1 MGELLSNT
9 ITLVGVADGAPGAPG
24 TSYYTYIRYSA
35 NADGTDFSEEPNIY
49 LGIYTGPSATAPV
62 EKEAYTWTKIEG
74 DPGKTTYIDIRYS
87 NDNLTFT
94 SNKGRDVG
102 DYMGIY
108 VTQDESI
115 KDESYEPSF
124 GNYTWKR
131 ITGDPAASYSYKIKY
146 NNKSILRFVNKAT
159 KNDIKY
165 SYTPA
170 EFTATIVKS
179 SLAGDEP
186 MTDFTLTAY
195 YTYYDESGN
204 IHTEIVKNKDGN
216 DIVSEEG
223 TITITL
229 ASNYEDINIQS
240 FSFIATGNEKETAS
254 DIVDVVYGLTDDMAK
269 FSLNAT
275 NIVQSILDT
284 TLTFDTSGLT
294 VRNGGFII
302 KDKQD
307 NKVFYADENGNLFF
321 SGSINTNSGSL
332 GGWII
337 EANGL
342 RDKNNLVGM
351 YSGTEQS
358 IGGAAVRFWAGRSEK
373 GTVNS
378 PFSYI
383 FAVNEKGSLYA
394 SDIFLTGRLQ
404 SKEGYLSDR
413 LIVGTADS
421 GVVIYG
427 GSNEDSFIS
436 SSKYASGTL
445 GYGWKISQD
454 GSAEFSN
461 IIARGK
467 IQSSVFEYNKISSVG
482 GSLYIAPTIYINT
495 YSTKVIHNAN
505 KHQYYFS
512 WTLPYSSATNI
523 CGHNWTTEDFVKIN
537 GEALDDNKNKI
548 TLSDIDAKI
557 TAIVEENDSTTM
569 TFTFSDSISSISKL
583 ALAGTTI
590 APGAIVIL
598 YGTGTKKQ
606 GLYLTAADRGAP
618 YMDVYDSDTGTSTMP
633 AVRLGNL
640 VGITDTSFPGG
651 RLRDYGLYSSN
662 AYLRGQLMLPGAG
675 ITNQKEISF
684 GEGEANSPIR
694 IWAGAPDIDD
704 IRDANFIVTEK
715 GYLYAKHGIFEG
727 TVKATNSEFS
737 GTIRAAGVV
746 IDENGTGENPA
757 QAPNHFFVAYKEN
770 PSSFNDY
777 VLDMSANG
785 LSVWEGALRAYSDFA
800 SGENNFSPEYTD
812 DIYGYDSSK
821 PSITPLPYFT
831 LVDDGTQAE
840 LDSRI
845 VAHKAHFSKI
855 KKINA
860 TYSMSS
866 AIVDEGIWFGTTNFS
881 TVNANSE
888 KTAFTNIKNQKNIG
902 LGFNDSTLI
911 AKGAT
916 VSIEANKSYIGYNQQ
931 LIEKANSDGIHINGQ
946 VSINNITYEDGKVVK
961 NGDNIVVL
969 GKPEIKEVIIG
980 DNSVGLDFIIK

>member
-35 NADGTDFSEEPNIY
+35 NADGTDFSEKPNIY
-49 LGIYTGPSATAPV
+49 LGIYTGPSATAPT

-74 DPGKTTYIDIRYS
+74 DPGQTTYIDIRYS

-108 VTQDESI
+108 VTQDESV

-146 NNKSILRFVNKAT
+146 NNKSILRFVSKAT
-159 KNDIKY
+159 KDDIKY

-186 MTDFTLTAY
+186 MTGFTLTAY
-195 YTYYDESGN
+195 YTYYDKSGN
-204 IHTEIVKNKDGN
+204 VHTEVVKNKDGN

-223 TITITL
+223 TVTITL

-240 FSFIATGNEKETAS
+240 FSFIATGDEKETAS
-254 DIVDVVYGLTDDMAK
+254 DIIDVVYGLTDDMAK

-294 VRNGGFII
+294 IRNGGFII
-302 KDKQD
+302 RDQQD
-307 NKVFYADENGNLFF
+307 NKVFYADDSGNLFF
-321 SGSINTNSGSL
+321 SGSINTSSGSL

-337 EANGL
+337 EPSIIRDSNNKVGL
-342 RDKNNLVGM
+342 
-351 YSGTEQS
+351 YSGNDAKYK
-358 IGGAAVRFWAGRSEK
+358 INNALVRFWAGAAFDENA
-373 GTVNS
+373 T
-378 PFSYI
+378 SYK
-383 FAVNEKGSLYA
+383 FAVTEDGTLYA
-394 SDIFLTGRLQ
+394 SDIILSNKLTSNGATI
-404 SKEGYLSDR
+404 SNKLSIGNKDNGIT
-413 LIVGTADS
+413 L
-421 GVVIYG
+421 YG
-427 GSNEDSFIS
+427 NEEDSFIS
-436 SSKYASGTL
+436 SAQYASGAA

-467 IQSSVFEYNKISSVG
+467 IQSSVFEYNKVSSVG
-482 GSLYIAPTIYINT
+482 GSLYIAPTIYIENH
-495 YSTKVIHNAN
+495 SEIITKDEENNKYILKWISPYTNA
-505 KHQYYFS
+505 QD
-512 WTLPYSSATNI
+512 I
-523 CGHNWTTEDFVKIN
+523 CGHSWTTEDFVKLN
-537 GEALDDNKNKI
+537 GEILINDIKV
-548 TLSDIDAKI
+548 TLAGIDAEI
-557 TAIVEENDSTTM
+557 IELTTDNTVSF
-569 TFTFSDSISSISKL
+569 TFTIDISLISDNITNGIL
-583 ALAGTTI
+583 QPGGTI
-590 APGAIVIL
+590 IL
-598 YGTGTKKQ
+598 YGTGGKKQ
-606 GLYLTAADRGAP
+606 GLYLTAADGGSP
-618 YMDVYDSDTGTSTMP
+618 YMDVYDSDKDSIIMP

-640 VGITDTSFPGG
+640 SGISDANFPGG
-651 RLRDYGLYSSN
+651 KLQGYGLYSSN

-675 ITNQKEISF
+675 ITNQDNVTY
-684 GEGEANSPIR
+684 GDGGANSPIR
-694 IWAGAPDIDD
+694 IWAGAQDIDD
-704 IRDANFIVTEK
+704 IRDANFIVTAN

-737 GTIRAAGVV
+737 GSIKAAGVV
-746 IDENGTGENPA
+746 IKEGSVGTNPLINA
-757 QAPNHFFVAYKEN
+757 NHFFVAYKNTPET
-770 PSSFNDY
+770 FKDY
-777 VLDMSANG
+777 VLDMGEHG
-785 LSVWEGALRAYSDFA
+785 LSIWEGALRAYSDFA
-800 SGENNFSPEYTD
+800 SGENNFSPIYTD
-812 DIYGYDSSK
+812 DVYGYDSSK
-821 PSITPLPYFT
+821 PSTIPLPYFT
-831 LVDDGTQAE
+831 LVDDGTQSE

-855 KKINA
+855 KKIN
-860 TYSMSS
+860 TVYSMYS
-866 AIVDEGIWFGTTNFS
+866 AVIDEGIWFGTTKFS
-881 TVNANSE
+881 TINANSE

-902 LGFNDSTLI
+902 VGFNNSTLV

-916 VSIEANKSYIGYNQQ
+916 ISIEAEKSYIGYNQQ
-931 LIEKANSDGIHINGQ
+931 LIEQTNSDGVHINGQ
-946 VSINNITYEDGKVVK
+946 VSINNITYEDGAAVR

-969 GKPEIKEVIIG
+969 GKPEIKEIII
-980 DNSVGLDFIIK
+980 DDISVGLDFIIK

>member
-49 LGIYTGPSATAPV
+49 LGIYTGPSATAPT

-74 DPGKTTYIDIRYS
+74 DPGQTTYIDIRYS

-108 VTQDESI
+108 VTQDESV

-146 NNKSILRFVNKAT
+146 NNKSILRFVSKAT
-159 KNDIKY
+159 KDDIKY

-186 MTDFTLTAY
+186 MTGFILTAY
-195 YTYYDESGN
+195 YTYYDKSGN
-204 IHTEIVKNKDGN
+204 VHTEVVKNKDGN

-223 TITITL
+223 TVTITL

-240 FSFIATGNEKETAS
+240 FSFIAIGDEKETAS
-254 DIVDVVYGLTDDMAK
+254 DIIDVVYGLTDDMAK

-294 VRNGGFII
+294 IRNGGFII
-302 KDKQD
+302 RDQQD
-307 NKVFYADENGNLFF
+307 NKVFYADDSGNLFF
-321 SGSINTNSGSL
+321 SGSINTGSGSL

-337 EANGL
+337 EADGL

-351 YSGTEQS
+351 YSGSEQS
-358 IGGAAVRFWAGRSEK
+358 IDNAAVRFWAGRSGA
-373 GTVNS
+373 GTINS
-378 PFSYI
+378 PFNYV
-383 FAVNEKGSLYA
+383 FAVNENGSVYA
-394 SDIFLTGRLQ
+394 SNMFLTGRLQ
-404 SKEGYLSDR
+404 SKEGYLSNR
-413 LIVGTADS
+413 LMVGTANS

-436 SSKYASGTL
+436 SSKYASGAL

-482 GSLYIAPTIYINT
+482 GSLYIAPTIYIDS
-495 YSTKVIHNAN
+495 YSTKLVHNTD

-512 WTLPYSSATNI
+512 WTLPYPSATNI
-523 CGHNWTTEDFVKIN
+523 CGHSWTTEDFVKIN
-537 GEALDDNKNKI
+537 GEALNEQQQKT
-548 TLSDIDAKI
+548 TLSNVDAII
-557 TAIVEENDSTTM
+557 TEITEENDSTIM
-569 TFTFSDSISSISKL
+569 TFAFSDSIDGL
-583 ALAGTTI
+583 TNTTI

-606 GLYLTAADRGAP
+606 GLYLTAADQGAP
-618 YMDVYDSDTGTSTMP
+618 YMDVYDSDANSSVMP

-640 VGITDTSFPGG
+640 AGITDTNFPGG
-651 RLRDYGLYSSN
+651 KLEDYGLYSSN

-675 ITNQKEISF
+675 ITNQDKIKY
-684 GEGEANSPIR
+684 GEGDANSSIR
-694 IWAGAPDIDD
+694 IWAGATSISD
-704 IRDANFIVTEK
+704 IRNANFIVTEN
-715 GYLYAKHGIFEG
+715 GYLYAKQGIFEG

-737 GTIRAAGVV
+737 GTIKAAGVV
-746 IDENGTGENPA
+746 IDEGSTGNNPLTSM
-757 QAPNHFFVAYKEN
+757 NHFFVAYKED
-770 PSSFNDY
+770 PETFEDY
-777 VLDMSANG
+777 VVDMGQHG
-785 LSVWEGALRAYSDFA
+785 LSIWEGALRAYSDFA
-800 SGENNFSPEYTD
+800 SGENNFSPKYTD
-812 DIYGYDSSK
+812 TIYGYDRSK
-821 PSITPLPYFT
+821 PTTMPLPYFT
-831 LVDDGTQAE
+831 LVDDGTQSE

-855 KKINA
+855 KKINT
-860 TYSMSS
+860 TYSMYS
-866 AIVDEGIWFGTTNFS
+866 AVIDEGIWFGTTNFS
-881 TVNANSE
+881 TVSANSE

-902 LGFNDSTLI
+902 LGFNNSTLI
-911 AKGAT
+911 AKGAII
-916 VSIEANKSYIGYNQQ
+916 SIEADKSYIGYNQQ
-931 LIEKANSDGIHINGQ
+931 LIEQANSDGVHINGQ
-946 VSINNITYEDGKVVK
+946 VSINNITYENGAVVR

-969 GKPEIKEVIIG
+969 GKPEIKEIII
-980 DNSVGLDFIIK
+980 DDISVGLDFIIK